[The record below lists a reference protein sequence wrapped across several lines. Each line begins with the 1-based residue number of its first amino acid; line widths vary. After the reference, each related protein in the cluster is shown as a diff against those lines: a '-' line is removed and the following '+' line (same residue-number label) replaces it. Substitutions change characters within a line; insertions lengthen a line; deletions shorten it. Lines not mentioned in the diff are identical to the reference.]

1 MAGRKPKYTP
11 ERVAKICNAIAEG
24 KSEKDA
30 CLVAGIH
37 VSVFH
42 RWLNEKSEFSEAI
55 KKAKAQYQE
64 WYDKNL
70 LESAER
76 GLRRLIEGEEY
87 IETTTEY
94 EDDGTGQPKIKKQ
107 KTVTKRILP
116 NPTSVIFALTNRD
129 PERWKN
135 RLSQDVNGKIQTESK
150 SDISLANV
158 PDELLEKVIDAIQ
171 GE

>member
-24 KSEKDA
+24 KSQKDA
-30 CLVAGIH
+30 CLVAGI
-37 VSVFH
+37 SDTQFH
-42 RWLNEKSEFSEAI
+42 FWLNQKTEFAESV

-64 WYDKNL
+64 WYDKHI
-70 LESAER
+70 LEDAER
-76 GLRRLIEGEEY
+76 GLKRLICGEEY
-87 IETTTEY
+87 TETTTEY

-135 RLSQDVNGKIQTESK
+135 RLSQDVNGKIQTENK